1 MYVYK
6 YVCHFIKMEYHKDW
20 KREISL
26 ISLDKNIYKNP
37 FQLNEFNVFFN
48 LMNKIKTFA
57 HFRMDFITNTLLILG
72 CMKYAWI
79 IKKRKNDFFS
89 LFLLKFKISCFNAC
103 AHIFQYSHHMMVA
116 FDSVDLYLIM

>member
-1 MYVYK
+1 MHVYK

-72 CMKYAWI
+72 CIKYAWI
-79 IKKRKNDFFS
+79 I
-89 LFLLKFKISCFNAC
+89 
-103 AHIFQYSHHMMVA
+103 
-116 FDSVDLYLIM
+116 